1 VAQTKI
7 LLIEDEDDLS
17 RLFQHALAR
26 DGYALRRAAEGS
38 AGLAEFRRWRPDLIL
53 LDVVLPGA
61 NGFEVLE
68 ELRRESRV
76 KVILVSGRRRP
87 ADVAMGEKL
96 GADDYLAKPFSLDE
110 LRRRVKRALAP
121 VRAAPAARKSNR
133 APRRA
138 GRSSPR

>member
-1 VAQTKI
+1 MQTAKI
-7 LLIEDEDDLS
+7 LLIEDEDDLA
-17 RLFQHALAR
+17 RLFAHALAR
-26 DGYALRRAAEGS
+26 DGYALRRAAESG

-53 LDVVLPGA
+53 LDVVLPGTS
-61 NGFEVLE
+61 GFELLK
-68 ELRRESRV
+68 ELRGESRV

-110 LRRRVKRALAP
+110 LRRRVKLALAI
-121 VRAAPAARKSNR
+121 VRAAPVAKKNNPAL
-133 APRRA
+133 RRA